1 MVNLTD
7 FFANDSLTVGGVIT
21 LLTSVCLYLWKKY
34 EKYLLDS
41 IRKATDQ
48 NVLINNLNDL
58 IKQTNGIFSSI
69 NKTTEELQNQ
79 IDGLESRLRDLE
91 NLDLK
96 TQNNLALLL
105 KDIETIKMYIQ
116 TYNAIL
122 ISKAKQ
128 K

>member
-34 EKYLLDS
+34 EKHLLDS
-41 IRKATDQ
+41 IRKASDQ

>member
-34 EKYLLDS
+34 EKHLLDS

>member
-21 LLTSVCLYLWKKY
+21 LLASVCLYLWKKY
-34 EKYLLDS
+34 EKHLLDS

-122 ISKAKQ
+122 ISKTKQ

>member
-21 LLTSVCLYLWKKY
+21 LLASVCLYLWKKY
-34 EKYLLDS
+34 EKHLLDS

>member
-21 LLTSVCLYLWKKY
+21 LLASVCLYLWKKY
-34 EKYLLDS
+34 EKHLLDS

-122 ISKAKQ
+122 ISKVKQ